1 MIDKKRITPQFEGEE
16 KDTVKILMGDS
27 KPDKPSKPGSKP
39 NKTDSLLSKPS
50 KPGHKRQTYII
61 KEEYIEGIKR
71 VAYWERREITSVINE
86 ALEWYLKE
94 HKLEE
99 SK

>member
-1 MIDKKRITPQFEGEE
+1 MIEKKRVASQFEGED
-16 KDTVKILMGDS
+16 KDAVDILMGDS
-27 KPDKPSKPGSKP
+27 KPDKSSKPNSKP
-39 NKTDSLLSKPS
+39 NKTGGLLSKPS
-50 KPGHKRQTYII
+50 KPGYKRQTYII
-61 KEEYIEGIKR
+61 KDEYIEGIKR